1 MSIYLGRKTT
11 YNVGA
16 AADAGFFF
24 FLKDSFGFRKSEPHP
39 VAAAGLVFTANWWL
53 VPLHKLPRAKEYL
66 FTAEHT
72 ESIDYQVIKLFSPQ
86 FGNYC
91 F

>member
-1 MSIYLGRKTT
+1 MWEQQQTLGL
-11 YNVGA
+11 
-16 AADAGFFF
+16 FFF
-24 FLKDSFGFRKSEPHP
+24 KDSFGFRKSEPHP
-39 VAAAGLVFTANWWL
+39 VCEAAAALVFTANRWP
-53 VPLHKLPRAKEYL
+53 VALHKWPRAMEYL